1 MYEIDKR
8 EFGMFLSRLRKEKGM
23 TQRELAAELYISD
36 KAVSKWETG
45 QSLPDITLLK
55 PLAELLG
62 VTVTELL
69 EGRRLPAEPMAPERV
84 EDLLQKA
91 AQFADSGP
99 ERAQPKGKRLA
110 IYLICVLIAAAEL
123 AILYLLEIPFSESL
137 TTAVLIPTAIGA
149 YFWLFVQTRLPGY
162 YDSNRISNWSDGPLR
177 MNVPGVTFNNRNWPY
192 IVRTLRVW
200 SAVTMTVYPLV
211 HLAGV
216 LLLPNLWTW
225 LQPYVFLT
233 VTLGGMFVPLIV
245 VGRKH
250 Q

>member
-137 TTAVLIPTAIGA
+137 TTAVLLPTAIGA

-162 YDSNRISNWSDGPLR
+162 YDSNRIS
-177 MNVPGVTFNNRNWPY
+177 NNRNWPY